1 MSKLVRLAVMG
12 FLLALTFY
20 AAPMANASA
29 RRSLAAKAT
38 CRTLGIC
45 RDSCV
50 RCWSSQGCP
59 DYPFETCLC
68 GASICP

>member
-1 MSKLVRLAVMG
+1 MGKLVRVSVMG
-12 FLLALTFY
+12 FLLALALY
-20 AAPMANASA
+20 AAPTANASSQ
-29 RRSLAAKAT
+29 RELRAKST
-38 CRTLGIC
+38 CLRLGIC

-59 DYPFETCLC
+59 DYPNETCLC